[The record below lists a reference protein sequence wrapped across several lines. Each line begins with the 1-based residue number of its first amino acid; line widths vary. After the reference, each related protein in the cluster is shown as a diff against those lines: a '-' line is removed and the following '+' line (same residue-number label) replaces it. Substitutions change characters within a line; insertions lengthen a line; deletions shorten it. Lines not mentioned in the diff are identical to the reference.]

1 MALTLPVT
9 WRLDDGTPTADTIA
23 GKPCIS
29 LGFTPQLSP
38 TGNFNNGDILRVNAI
53 VDTGCDNT
61 LIDERICGSAFVT
74 GRRLL
79 LVTHNGATQ
88 VDVRKGTLIFFGQDS
103 NLAQETE
110 FASTPMNKEA
120 YSIMIGRSFLQ
131 SCNLTYD
138 GKNGLASLT
147 IFG

>member
-1 MALTLPVT
+1 MALTLPIT
-9 WRLDDGTPTADTIA
+9 WRLDDGAPTSDTVA

-29 LGFTPQLSP
+29 LGFTSQLSP
-38 TGNFNNGDILRVNAI
+38 TGNFNNDAILRVNALI
-53 VDTGCDNT
+53 DTGCDNT
-61 LIDERICGSAFVT
+61 LVDERICGSAVAT

-88 VDVRKGTLIFFGQDS
+88 VNVRKGTLIFFGQSS

-110 FASTPMNKEA
+110 FAGTPMNREA

-131 SCNLTYD
+131 LCNLTYD
-138 GKNGLASLT
+138 GKNGRAFLT